1 MEEEKQEGVVLHGQ
15 CKSARHIV
23 DGPRHTS
30 PRINITPQEQSARD
44 VSARKRKRK
53 SAPAEQEQEGK
64 GRVSPRGELPAQ
76 QEQAAADGPIPGP
89 GARVSPNDGRSRG
102 QPVKGRS
109 AKRPPSASTEV
120 ASAEEQPSASSG
132 M

>member
-1 MEEEKQEGVVLHGQ
+1 MEEETQVGIVVHGRR
-15 CKSARHIV
+15 KSARPIV
-23 DGPRHTS
+23 DGPRRKS
-30 PRINITPQEQSARD
+30 PRINITPQEQPARD

-53 SAPAEQEQEGK
+53 SAPAEP
-64 GRVSPRGELPAQ
+64 PRGE
-76 QEQAAADGPIPGP
+76 QEQAAGDGPIPGP

-102 QPVKGRS
+102 HPVKGRS

-120 ASAEEQPSASSG
+120 ASDEEQPSASSG